1 MNDFGN
7 LAYKIVK
14 YEFKDDV
21 SRFPISY
28 VSGWLETN
36 LGELN
41 GLTHEDF
48 YIDGSGNIGPTG
60 LAPVEQN
67 IFAYLYKINYY
78 DKSAREVLRGIVWSD
93 GNGSVDDWTS
103 IKEGDSSV
111 QRVSKNSI
119 SRSLSESANETRARM
134 KELIFQYNMSKSSPV
149 QVAGEDSFLSL
160 PYSDNSY
167 LRT

>member
-41 GLTHEDF
+41 GLLHEDF
-48 YIDGSGNIGPTG
+48 YVDGSGNIGPTG

-67 IFAYLYKINYY
+67 IYAYLYKINYF
-78 DKSAREVLRGIVWSD
+78 DKAARETLRGLTWGGIS
-93 GNGSVDDWTS
+93 GISDDWTS
-103 IKEGDSSV
+103 IKEGDSSI
-111 QRVSKNSI
+111 QRVSKNSL
-119 SRSLSESANETRARM
+119 SRSFVEMSKDTRERM
-134 KELIFQYNMSKSSPV
+134 KDLIFQYNSTKSSPL
-149 QVAGEDSFLSL
+149 QVAGDDDTS
-160 PYSDNSY
+160 PYCNNDFSRS
-167 LRT
+167 

>member
-41 GLTHEDF
+41 GLLHEDF
-48 YIDGSGNIGPTG
+48 YIDENGNIGPSG

-67 IFAYLYKINYY
+67 IYSYLYKINYY
-78 DKSAREVLRGIVWSD
+78 DKAAREALRGFIWGGPSGVA
-93 GNGSVDDWTS
+93 DDWTS
-103 IKEGDSSV
+103 IKEGDSSI
-111 QRVSKNSI
+111 QRQSKNSI
-119 SRSLSESANETRARM
+119 SRTFMDFSKDTRERM
-134 KELIFQYNMSKSSPV
+134 DELIYQYNSTKASPL
-149 QVAGEDSFLSL
+149 QVAGVDDIYFY
-160 PYSDNSY
+160 PYSDEYS
-167 LRT
+167 R

>member
-28 VSGWLETN
+28 VSGWLEVN

-41 GLTHEDF
+41 GLLHEDF
-48 YIDGSGNIGPTG
+48 YINDSGNIGPTG

-67 IFAYLYKINYY
+67 IYAYLYKINYF
-78 DKSAREVLRGIVWSD
+78 DKASREALRGLVWGGVS
-93 GNGSVDDWTS
+93 GVADDWTS
-103 IKEGDSSV
+103 IKEGDSSI
-111 QRVSKNSI
+111 QRVSKG
-119 SRSLSESANETRARM
+119 SLSRAYTEMARDTRDRM
-134 KELIFQYNMSKSSPV
+134 NDLIYQYNSTKASPL
-149 QVAGEDSFLSL
+149 QVAGDDGYYSL
-160 PYSDNSY
+160 PYNNEYS
-167 LRT
+167 R

>member
-1 MNDFGN
+1 MNEFGN

-41 GLTHEDF
+41 GLLHEDF
-48 YIDGSGNIGPTG
+48 YIDESGNIGPSG

-67 IFAYLYKINYY
+67 IYAYLYKINYF
-78 DKSAREVLRGIVWSD
+78 DKAAREALRGLTWGGLSGVA
-93 GNGSVDDWTS
+93 DDWTS
-103 IKEGDSSV
+103 IKEGDSSI
-111 QRVSKNSI
+111 QRVSKNTL
-119 SRSLSESANETRARM
+119 SRSFLEFSKDTRERM
-134 KELIFQYNMSKSSPV
+134 NELIVQYHSTKASPL
-149 QVAGEDSFLSL
+149 QVAGCDAI
-160 PYSDNSY
+160 YTSY
-167 LRT
+167 NEHPE

>member
-1 MNDFGN
+1 VNDFGN

-21 SRFPISY
+21 SRFPVSY

-41 GLTHEDF
+41 GLLHEDF
-48 YIDGSGNIGPTG
+48 YIDDSGNIGPSG

-67 IFAYLYKINYY
+67 IYAYLYKINYF
-78 DKSAREVLRGIVWSD
+78 DKASRDTLRGVTW
-93 GNGSVDDWTS
+93 GGADDWTS

-111 QRVSKNSI
+111 QRVSKNTI
-119 SRSLSESANETRARM
+119 SRSFLEMSKDTRERM
-134 KELIFQYNMSKSSPV
+134 NELIYQYNSTKASPL
-149 QVAGEDSFLSL
+149 QVAGCDSF
-160 PYSDNSY
+160 YSYSY
-167 LRT
+167 NEHPE

>member
-28 VSGWLETN
+28 VSGWLEAN

-41 GLTHEDF
+41 GLLHEDF
-48 YIDGSGNIGPTG
+48 YIDSNGNIGPTG
-60 LAPVEQN
+60 LAPIEQN
-67 IFAYLYKINYY
+67 IYAYLYKINYF
-78 DKSAREVLRGIVWSD
+78 DKAAREALRGFVWGGVD
-93 GNGSVDDWTS
+93 GVIDDWTS

-111 QRVSKNSI
+111 QRQSKNSI
-119 SRSLSESANETRARM
+119 SRTFMDFSKDTRERM
-134 KELIFQYNMSKSSPV
+134 KELIYQYNSTKASPL
-149 QVAGEDSFLSL
+149 QVAGTDDF
-160 PYSDNSY
+160 YSVQYSEEY
-167 LRT
+167 TR

>member
-41 GLTHEDF
+41 GLIHED
-48 YIDGSGNIGPTG
+48 YHINESGNI
-60 LAPVEQN
+60 APSSLSNVEEN
-67 IFAYLYKINYY
+67 IFSYLYQINYY
-78 DKSAREVLRGIVWSD
+78 DKAARESLRGIVWSN
-93 GNGSVDDWTS
+93 GNGVIDDWTS
-103 IKEGDSSV
+103 IKEGDSSI
-111 QRVSKNSI
+111 QRQSKNSI
-119 SRSLSESANETRARM
+119 SKTYMELSRESRKRLN
-134 KELIFQYNMSKSSPV
+134 ELIYQHNSTKSSPL
-149 QVAGEDSFLSL
+149 QVAGDDGYYYEI
-160 PYSDNSY
+160 YSNDYN
-167 LRT
+167 R

>member
-1 MNDFGN
+1 MNDFGD

-41 GLTHEDF
+41 GLLHEDF
-48 YIDGSGNIGPTG
+48 YIDESGNIGPTG

-67 IFAYLYKINYY
+67 IYAYLYKINYY
-78 DKSAREVLRGIVWSD
+78 DKAAREALRGFIW
-93 GNGSVDDWTS
+93 GGSSGVADDWTS

-119 SRSLSESANETRARM
+119 SRSFMDFSKDTRGRM
-134 KELIFQYNMSKSSPV
+134 NELIYQYNSTKASPL
-149 QVAGEDSFLSL
+149 QVAGCDSF
-160 PYSDNSY
+160 YSYSY
-167 LRT
+167 NEHPE

>member
-41 GLTHEDF
+41 GLIHED
-48 YIDGSGNIGPTG
+48 YSINESGNISPCP
-60 LAPVEQN
+60 LSSIEEN
-67 IFAYLYKINYY
+67 IFSYLYQINYY
-78 DKSAREVLRGIVWSD
+78 DKAARESLRGIVW
-93 GNGSVDDWTS
+93 GNANGVVDDWTS
-103 IKEGDSSV
+103 IKEGDSSI
-111 QRVSKNSI
+111 QRQSKNTI
-119 SRSLSESANETRARM
+119 SRTYMEMSKETRKRLND
-134 KELIFQYNMSKSSPV
+134 LIYQYNSTKSQPL
-149 QVAGEDSFLSL
+149 QVAGDDGYYYEIYNSEDG
-160 PYSDNSY
+160 
-167 LRT
+167 R